1 MQIKKRKIIQK
12 AIKLI
17 VPLLFG
23 VGLFWFLMSK
33 VDFDVV
39 TKIISEGIS
48 WTWVTI
54 SLIIA
59 LFSHIV
65 RGLRWRFQIRTLGA
79 NPSAHDMTV
88 SVFGN
93 YGLNLV
99 FPRLGEVWRC
109 NYIASNY
116 NLPFSKTLGTIISE
130 RFADM
135 LCSSL
140 LAIIAL
146 VCESHVFFALMK
158 ENGGIGGSII
168 DMLSS
173 PYLYLLIV
181 NIIIAVWICGRYFSD
196 TKAVIYIKEIC
207 KNLWSGFMSIV
218 KLPNKGMFIFYTFL
232 LWGLYFMNSYT
243 GLFFFDFTSVFSPIE
258 GLLIFILGSISLILP
273 VQGGLGAW
281 HAATMFAL
289 GCYGITNN
297 EAFAFVTVHWFIQEG
312 FILLLG
318 LYAVIVVTLQ
328 KRDDKLTDK
337 TIENV

>member
-1 MQIKKRKIIQK
+1 MKKIQKIIK
-12 AIKLI
+12 FLL
-17 VPLLFG
+17 PLLFG
-23 VGLFWFLMSK
+23 VGIFWVLISK
-33 VDFDVV
+33 VDFPQVMAV
-39 TKIISEGIS
+39 IRQGIS

-116 NLPFSKTLGTIISE
+116 NLSFSRTLGTMISE

-135 LCSSL
+135 ICSAI
-140 LAIIAL
+140 LALIAL
-146 VCESHVFFALMK
+146 TFESHVFFALIK
-158 ENGGIGGSII
+158 ENGGLGGGLIN
-168 DMLSS
+168 MVTS
-173 PYLYLLIV
+173 PYFYLALVLCVLGIWYCRKHYSG
-181 NIIIAVWICGRYFSD
+181 NS
-196 TKAVIYIKEIC
+196 IYIYVRDIC
-207 KNLWSGFMSIV
+207 KNLWKGFLSI
-218 KLPNKGMFIFYTFL
+218 KDLPNKGAFAFYTVL
-232 LWGLYFMNSYT
+232 LWTLYFLNSYT
-243 GLFFFDFTSVFSPIE
+243 GLFFFDFTSGFSPIQ

-281 HAATMFAL
+281 HAMTMFAL
-289 GCYGITNN
+289 GCYGIGEN
-297 EAFAFVTVHWFIQEG
+297 EAFAFVTVHWCIQEG
-312 FILLLG
+312 FVLLLG
-318 LYAVIVVTLQ
+318 IYAMIVVALQ
-328 KRDDKLTDK
+328 KRELKS
-337 TIENV
+337 NM